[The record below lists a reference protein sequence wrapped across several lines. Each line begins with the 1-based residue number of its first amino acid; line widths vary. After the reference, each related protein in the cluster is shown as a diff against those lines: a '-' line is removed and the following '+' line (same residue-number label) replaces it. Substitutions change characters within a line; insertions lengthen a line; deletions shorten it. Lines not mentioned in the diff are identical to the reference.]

1 MVNCVEGSPEK
12 KEKRKKKRKKK
23 KKKKKKERKKD
34 PKVTKKEQ
42 IQYRETR
49 KRVMAGDKAMMGRG
63 GQWKAGFWVTCEW
76 ISERKKEKE
85 NEIFEF

>member
-1 MVNCVEGSPEK
+1 MDQEK
-12 KEKRKKKRKKK
+12 KKKRK
-23 KKKKKKERKKD
+23 KKD

-42 IQYRETR
+42 IQYR
-49 KRVMAGDKAMMGRG
+49 DKEESDGQENKSMTGEG
-63 GQWKAGFWVTCEW
+63 EQWKAGFWVTCEW